1 MTLQCLPFDHVD
13 PQVSG
18 QVPFSENPTGDLQDQ
33 RMDEISALSMQ
44 ADVQPRAAAR
54 FEGIMNG
61 ARHSHLP
68 LHGNGNV

>member
-44 ADVQPRAAAR
+44 AMFSRERPQGLR
-54 FEGIMNG
+54 E
-61 ARHSHLP
+61 S
-68 LHGNGNV
+68 

>member
-13 PQVSG
+13 PQVPG

-44 ADVQPRAAAR
+44 AMFSRERPPGLR
-54 FEGIMNG
+54 E
-61 ARHSHLP
+61 S
-68 LHGNGNV
+68 